1 MIRSLKVNIFESKRN
16 IWKNQKYEVH
26 DWEDSGDTKVIGSLI
41 DLQSPIPYREK
52 FSYYNKFVAPRI
64 TTKAFQQPQIF
75 LKSFFL

>member
-41 DLQSPIPYREK
+41 DLQSPIPYRE
-52 FSYYNKFVAPRI
+52 
-64 TTKAFQQPQIF
+64 
-75 LKSFFL
+75 